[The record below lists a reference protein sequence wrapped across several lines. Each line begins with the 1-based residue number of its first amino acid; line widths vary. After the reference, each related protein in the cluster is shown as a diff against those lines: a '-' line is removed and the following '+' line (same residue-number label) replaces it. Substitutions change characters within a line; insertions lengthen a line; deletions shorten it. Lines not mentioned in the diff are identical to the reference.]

1 MSDDDADDAVVTK
14 LTVEGMTCNAC
25 RKKVQEALKLVEG
38 VESAVVELD
47 TKLATVV
54 STADADDLIAAVE
67 KAGKTATLADAA
79 SATAGGAKLSLLSRL
94 APWNLTPRLYLLV
107 HVLGCLV
114 LLYAVAWQAGMLAY
128 DVRYLKKAPA
138 WIKDAHHCKLLSDDF
153 KKSLTPVY
161 KLNLLGC
168 GKRGYTIKDLC
179 KAVPWLALEPGDMAD
194 PAADFV
200 AAWLIEPVKGLLLG

>member
-1 MSDDDADDAVVTK
+1 M
-14 LTVEGMTCNAC
+14 
-25 RKKVQEALKLVEG
+25 
-38 VESAVVELD
+38 
-47 TKLATVV
+47 
-54 STADADDLIAAVE
+54 
-67 KAGKTATLADAA
+67 
-79 SATAGGAKLSLLSRL
+79 
-94 APWNLTPRLYLLV
+94 

-200 AAWLIEPVKGLLLG
+200 AAWVIEPVKGLLLG